1 MESGVSEAGRARSRG
16 GSPGRAHRRPP
27 VVVVGDGVVPTGFA
41 RVLHSILG
49 RLHERYELHHLAIN
63 YQGEPH
69 GHPWS
74 IYAPGAVGLRELVER
89 VRPRLVFLLNDLW
102 LLGGYL
108 DELRAAAR
116 RRRAPAPPVVAYSP
130 VDAGPLEPEMLAPLA
145 ALDRLVLYTRF
156 GRAEVRAGLAH
167 LRRLRRVGDFPRL
180 SIIPHGVDADLFR
193 PLVAGAAGRSA
204 SRAAARRE
212 LFGDPALHDGGIW
225 IVLNAN
231 RNQPRK
237 RIDITIKGFALFA
250 RDKPPGVRL
259 YLHMGLV
266 DCGWDVVALAR
277 RHGIEDRL
285 IVTAEERYL
294 PGVPDEVLNRI
305 YNACDVGI
313 NTSLGEGWGLVNLE
327 HAATGAAQVV
337 PRHSA
342 CAEIW
347 EGAAELMEPTL
358 SITQEGILTEGH
370 LIAPEEV
377 AAALG
382 RLYADPSLLARR
394 AAAAYA
400 VATRPGYRW
409 DAIARRWDAL
419 FQEALA
425 ARAARR
431 RAPSL

>member
-1 MESGVSEAGRARSRG
+1 MSAAAGR
-16 GSPGRAHRRPP
+16 PV

-41 RVLHSILG
+41 RVLHSVLG
-49 RLHERYELHHLAIN
+49 RLHDRYELHHLAIN

-69 GHPWS
+69 AHPWE
-74 IYAPGAVGLRELVER
+74 IYAPGAIGLRELAAR
-89 VRPRLVFLLNDLW
+89 LRPRLVFLLNDLW

-108 DELRAAAR
+108 EELRGGAEGD
-116 RRRAPAPPVVAYSP
+116 PAPPVVAYSP

-145 ALDRLVLYTRF
+145 GLDRLVLYTRF
-156 GRAEVRAGLAH
+156 GRAEVESSLAL
-167 LRRLRRVGDFPRL
+167 LRCLQPETRLPPL
-180 SIIPHGVDADLFR
+180 SIIPHGVDSGLFR
-193 PLVAGAAGRSA
+193 PLVRSRGIGTLDADDRRA
-204 SRAAARRE
+204 SRAEARRL
-212 LFGDPALHDGGIW
+212 LFADPALQDAW

-237 RIDITIKGFALFA
+237 RIDVTIKGFALFA
-250 RDKPPGVRL
+250 RDKPPDVRL

-266 DCGWDVVALAR
+266 DCGWNVAALAR

-285 IVTAEERYL
+285 IVTAEERFL
-294 PGVPDEVLNRI
+294 PGVPDDVLNRI

-347 EGAAELMEPTL
+347 EGAAELLEPAL

-377 AAALG
+377 ARALD
-382 RLYADPSLLARR
+382 RLYASPDLLSRR
-394 AAAAYA
+394 SAAAHA
-400 VATRPGYRW
+400 VAMRPEYRW
-409 DAIARRWDAL
+409 DDVARRWDAL
-419 FQEALA
+419 FQEVIA
-425 ARAARR
+425 APHRR
-431 RAPSL
+431 P

>member
-1 MESGVSEAGRARSRG
+1 MSVGDLGRAVGGGAAGR
-16 GSPGRAHRRPP
+16 PV

-49 RLHERYELHHLAIN
+49 RLHDRYELHHLALN
-63 YQGEPH
+63 YQGEEHP
-69 GHPWS
+69 HPWE
-74 IYAPGAVGLRELVER
+74 IYSPAAIGLRGLVER

-102 LLGGYL
+102 QLGPYLEELGGGL
-108 DELRAAAR
+108 AD
-116 RRRAPAPPVVAYSP
+116 APTPAVVAYSP

-145 ALDRLVLYTRF
+145 GLDRLVLYTRF
-156 GRAEVRAGLAH
+156 GRTEVEASLAQ
-167 LRRLRRVGDFPRL
+167 LRRLQPELRQPPL
-180 SIIPHGVDADLFR
+180 SIIPHGVDSDLFR
-193 PLVAGAAGRSA
+193 PLVASPDGGVDRRA
-204 SRAAARRE
+204 SRAAARRL
-212 LFGDPALHDGGIW
+212 LFTDPALADAW

-237 RIDITIKGFALFA
+237 RIDVTIKGFALFA

-266 DCGWDVVALAR
+266 DCGWNVAALAR
-277 RHGIEDRL
+277 RHDIEDRL
-285 IVTAEERYL
+285 IVTAEERFL
-294 PGVPDEVLNRI
+294 PGVPDDVLNRI
-305 YNACDVGI
+305 FNACDVGI
-313 NTSLGEGWGLVNLE
+313 NTAVGEGWGLVNLE

-347 EGAAELMEPTL
+347 EGAAELLEPAL

-382 RLYADPSLLARR
+382 RLYAYPELLGRR

-400 VATRPGYRW
+400 VATRPEYRW
-409 DAIARRWDAL
+409 DEVAERWHAT
-419 FQEALA
+419 FQEVLG
-425 ARAARR
+425 ARGI
-431 RAPSL
+431 